1 MMLLGCCDVA
11 MILFDDLSLSLYLY
25 IHMTVYRFVT
35 RTIGNSLIGKVLVNL
50 STSSL

>member
-11 MILFDDLSLSLYLY
+11 MILFDDIYIY
-25 IHMTVYRFVT
+25 IHMTLYRFVT
-35 RTIGNSLIGKVLVNL
+35 HTIGNSLSGNVLVNL